1 MQEQKRNAYKQTSL
15 QGMDG
20 HGTAEGAKVTP
31 KWKRNCAGPFLVQ
44 QTDQILP
51 INNTILSKFLSE

>member
-1 MQEQKRNAYKQTSL
+1 
-15 QGMDG
+15 MDG
-20 HGTAEGAKVTP
+20 HGTAKGAKVTP